1 LAPPGRD
8 AAARHTY
15 EHKDKDRT
23 LVTTPPKRHR
33 EAKQKKK
40 KQQVEEVPAFAEE
53 VEMVTAKHAP
63 RSVIVVASL

>member
-1 LAPPGRD
+1 MFVHRLD
-8 AAARHTY
+8 
-15 EHKDKDRT
+15 KDKDRT